1 MFGGSGVT
9 RDAPED
15 AGGGER
21 EREAKKDP
29 FGRTGGVAVMKAL
42 CGEVEEAT
50 CARDAERGEMERV
63 AAGEGIGTGCVAG
76 GEVE

>member
-1 MFGGSGVT
+1 
-9 RDAPED
+9 
-15 AGGGER
+15 
-21 EREAKKDP
+21 
-29 FGRTGGVAVMKAL
+29 VAVMKTL